1 MTAEHEHASE
11 RQPLL
16 TSSHDDPSNVD
27 SSSSKLLPLAALPLQ
42 DEREQDEDQDQDHGH
57 AGDEARRLAHIQSL
71 PWYKRPSIA
80 WILPFVFM
88 VAIVMGLSQVPQEQL
103 IIKIICKEYFKD
115 RGFPTLPSNS
125 SALLPLTGGNDD
137 PCKAAPIQALAAVVL
152 GRYRSLKSVTGIFT
166 LGYITSLSDKFGR
179 KTLIFLT
186 LIPVALTQALIVF
199 MALPS
204 TNLGLAP
211 LYVDAFFM
219 GSLGAGMLLEP
230 CITAYVADCTPRE
243 GRSLAMGYVM
253 VALSV
258 GLIAGPALGGLLLRM
273 QGGDDSSAI
282 MISILTLIVLTL
294 YAIVLPESLMKNARS
309 KDIGVVGRTPDT
321 IKVQDVSILIR
332 AKKFFSAI
340 LDPLILL
347 LPGKMDA
354 SGDINILPSKYTL
367 VFLVAAYGFLQFAAF
382 GTILL
387 LIPYTNT
394 VFKWTTEQGS
404 NYVAFNGAASLVV
417 YVAIFPALQKLY
429 SIFVEREDLK
439 GKDTVPL
446 PHSEH
451 SEIGQGH
458 AESQT
463 PSEGE
468 IQRKAS
474 DTAKQDRAVRKDLF
488 FFIFGTVVYIIS
500 YLLMHLFQAEP
511 SFYFTTFTRSLA
523 SVAAPS
529 FLSLFTS
536 YVPSHQ
542 TGTVLGGIS
551 VLDAIYMAI
560 SSLLYSTI
568 FSKTS
573 STMPSAIFLV
583 SSAFSMVSFLGGL
596 VVLSTYKRAHVYTS
610 Q

>member
-1 MTAEHEHASE
+1 MTADNENASE

-16 TSSHDDPSNVD
+16 ASSHDLTNPDTT
-27 SSSSKLLPLAALPLQ
+27 SKLLPLAALPLQ
-42 DEREQDEDQDQDHGH
+42 DNQVQDEDQQQEQDQDHGH
-57 AGDEARRLAHIQSL
+57 AGDEARRFAHIQSL

-80 WILPFVFM
+80 WLLPFVFM
-88 VAIVMGLSQVPQEQL
+88 IAIVMGLSQVPQEQL

-115 RGFPTLPSNS
+115 KGFPTLPSNS
-125 SALLPLTGGNDD
+125 SSLLPTNGGNDD

-199 MALPS
+199 MAHPS
-204 TNLGLAP
+204 VNVGLAP
-211 LYVDAFFM
+211 LYVDALFM
-219 GSLGAGMLLEP
+219 GSLGAGLLLEP

-273 QGGDDSSAI
+273 KGGDDSFAV
-282 MISILTLIVLTL
+282 MISILTIIVLTL
-294 YAIVLPESLMKNARS
+294 YAVVLPESLMKNARS
-309 KDIGVVGRTPDT
+309 KHSVANGRTPDI

-332 AKKFFSAI
+332 VKQFFTAI

-347 LPGKMDA
+347 LPGKMDT
-354 SGDINILPSKYTL
+354 SKDVNILPSKYTL
-367 VFLVAAYGFLQFAAF
+367 VFLVATYGFLQFATF
-382 GTILL
+382 GTTLL

-404 NYVAFNGAASLVV
+404 NFVAFNGAATLVV
-417 YVAIFPALQKLY
+417 YVALFPALQKLY
-429 SIFVEREDLK
+429 RIFVEKKVYK
-439 GKDTVPL
+439 GKDAVTL

-451 SEIGQGH
+451 SEIGLEG
-458 AESQT
+458 AESQA
-463 PSEGE
+463 SEGE
-468 IQRKAS
+468 NQRKAP
-474 DTAKQDRAVRKDLF
+474 DTTKQDRAVRKDLF
-488 FFIFGTVVYIIS
+488 FFVFGAVVYVIS
-500 YLLMHLFQAEP
+500 YLLMYLFQAEP

-536 YVPSHQ
+536 YVPAHQ

-551 VLDAIYMAI
+551 VLDAIYMTI

-573 STMPSAIFLV
+573 WTAPSAIFLL
-583 SSAFSMVSFLGGL
+583 SSALSVISFLGGL
-596 VVLSTYKRAHVYTS
+596 VVLSTFKRARA
-610 Q
+610 